1 MPSTGTLVFND
12 QKLQAP
18 EMYATESLGVGV
30 SVPTSNLEVVGNAY
44 VSSNLDVGGSLGL
57 TKGSSLFAGD
67 SVVME
72 TSKHDRPLVKYPEV
86 AMTASTVGGY
96 TVSEP
101 TNTFHGNSSFRLW
114 TAFNN
119 DTSTPDWETM
129 GGCYDTG
136 TRDPQTSGSYVVT
149 TVASG
154 TTYYGVYAQMLAPI
168 RVKVSHVDIRPQNT
182 YGLERLPGIAVFV
195 GSNDGT
201 TWTLIRSVTNNSGA
215 LNTYT
220 RYNVNA
226 TQAYRYIRIIWNK
239 LTTAGTNTSYRNRAA
254 ASEIKIFG
262 TEEGDVSTDVTL
274 SSVYN
279 KPGTEHLEVY
289 YDGQDYTSMPS
300 TITDKSGNG
309 VTGTPTNVT
318 FDSTWKAFSFDGS
331 GDYIEGT
338 LGNPGGDYVHSVS
351 WWFKPTQ
358 TTQAIGTNEQ
368 TMWFMGNT
376 WGAGVCSYSSFY
388 ADTFYFAWHTYN
400 INCPTTNISQQQW
413 NHACVT
419 YTGGGSSLTSRSIYI
434 NGVKQYSSLD
444 NTQGQLLN
452 LPANTYL
459 LLGNQRG
466 QSKYFNGSIANF
478 RLFSKALNA
487 EQVKELYDYQKDYF
501 LGSRSS
507 LTIHKGNLG
516 LGVAEPTSRLEIAGN
531 ERFQEYPPRAMTGFE
546 TYMEGH
552 GVFRVSASSFINNS
566 YIPYKAFDKN
576 LYNAWLNKNNSS
588 NSRYLGTDHL
598 YSGINGLGGYSGEW
612 IGLKLPHSINLKTVA
627 IHPRQVSGSYNE
639 MPEDG
644 VILGYDDKTGEY
656 ETLDS
661 WVGVVLGEYE
671 PHVRTIQTAKTYN
684 QFFLLGTRTVSHT
697 DNLRIGELKFFG
709 TPAPSTLDDGKLT
722 LGKQLTLPRVS
733 GHAAGAETPRAES
746 LVVHYDTTVDSVVS
760 GATVVDTSG
769 SGNNGTLHGVTYS
782 VPNRTLHGDGISAGD
797 YTKTPITISGGA
809 MPFSISMWFRP
820 ETFRTGTS
828 TSVLSFMGNKSS
840 GAGVIFSYRQ
850 DAIWQDLYGKGVLF
864 YVSLSLNTWYHV
876 TTTYNGGNI
885 ESGSSKM
892 YLNGV
897 EITSQFVSGTGSVNL
912 PTSTDL
918 ELFDYINA
926 SNDRHQGDISNFKLW
941 DVALTADEIAAEY
954 ALGRTGKALN
964 VTDTAVCLG
973 GTVPRAQ
980 LDVRGTGMFDGGLV
994 IKADNLEYARD
1005 GGITLSRAG
1014 LGTAGNEYSSQPI
1027 VLDGGDAGAV
1037 DANIRGGAIWSQW
1050 GGAQYG
1056 IAMKGASHSD
1066 TYPYLQT
1073 PTMFVTNDK
1082 VGIGTV
1088 SPGTK
1093 CHIHQSG
1100 TGTNDGLRLSKS
1112 SSQYWNIYTSSGND
1126 LNFKYG
1132 GGPNGGYLLDTTNAG
1147 QIDFTG
1153 QHRSFIDDVPY
1164 AEYDNLEGLVVSAN
1178 KNKYFDINE
1187 DITTGANAIQISQSL
1202 PLVSLSS
1209 VAKDKAC
1216 FGVISGSE
1224 DPETREYA
1232 QGAFVSVAQ
1241 KQKGD
1246 RRAFINSLG
1255 EGAIWV
1261 TNINGS
1267 LESGDYITTSNV
1279 AGYGMKQD
1287 SEFLANY
1294 TVAKITMDCDFEPT
1308 TQPVQ
1313 QIVEELS
1320 NVNYWVETTY
1330 TDVAFEEYSNLAEE
1344 NRQTVTTTRYSNDD
1358 GDISPS
1364 EYNDL
1369 DSNAQATYSEI
1380 ETVTYQHIEREEST
1394 TEQEGYTLEV
1404 REELVNVLD
1413 EHGQLQWED
1422 HPTETEKAYK
1432 IRYLTADGRQT
1443 DEANAVYIAAFVG
1456 CTYHCG

>member
-57 TKGSSLFAGD
+57 TKGSSLFVGD

-101 TNTFHGNSSFRLW
+101 TNTFHSNSAYRMHQ
-114 TAFNN
+114 AFDDSEASHWETFGGSY
-119 DTSTPDWETM
+119 DTS
-129 GGCYDTG
+129 

-149 TVASG
+149 TVANG

-168 RVKVSHVDIRPQNT
+168 GVKVSHVDIRPQNT

-220 RYNVNA
+220 RYSVNA

-300 TITDKSGNG
+300 SVTDKSGNG

-531 ERFQEYPPRAMTGFE
+531 ERIQEYPPRAMTGND
-546 TYMEGH
+546 TYMAGH
-552 GVFRVSASSFINNS
+552 GVFRATASSEYNS
-566 YIPYKAFDKN
+566 TFKAFRAFIENIDN
-576 LYNAWLNKNNSS
+576 STSSFWHSQSTYSTASGYNPHTGDQSITAGD
-588 NSRYLGTDHL
+588 GTV
-598 YSGINGLGGYSGEW
+598 YSGEW
-612 IGLKLPHSINLKTVA
+612 IQLSMPYQIHLKRIGVSPRTTNYNRGPHTATLLARRN
-627 IHPRQVSGSYNE
+627 G
-639 MPEDG
+639 G
-644 VILGYDDKTGEY
+644 DD
-656 ETLDS
+656 
-661 WVGVVLGEYE
+661 WVVLTSWGGLVWTTTEASDAVIKYIE
-671 PHVRTIQTAKTYN
+671 VNSEQPYSEFVMVVHLSNDSVNINRM
-684 QFFLLGTRTVSHT
+684 
-697 DNLRIGELKFFG
+697 KFFG
-709 TPAPSTLDDGKLT
+709 TPAPSTLDDGHLT
-722 LGKQLTLPRVS
+722 LGKQLTTPRVS

-746 LVVHYDTTVDSVVS
+746 LVVHYDTSVDSVVS

-769 SGNNGTLHGVTYS
+769 SGNNGTFNGNATYS
-782 VPNRTLHGDGISAGD
+782 SSDRALTFDGTDDYIKVNDTGISGD
-797 YTKTPITISGGA
+797 YVH
-809 MPFSISMWFRP
+809 SISFWIYNNNHAANPIWIGENIDGKRINIYLPTSGIDYSFRSD
-820 ETFRTGTS
+820 TVSTTS
-828 TSVLSFMGNKSS
+828 TPPKNRWWHLAV
-840 GAGVIFSYRQ
+840 
-850 DAIWQDLYGKGVLF
+850 
-864 YVSLSLNTWYHV
+864 
-876 TTTYNGGNI
+876 TYNGTQGINGRKIYIDGVAQTTTHTGTPAALNI
-885 ESGSSKM
+885 TNGVM
-892 YLNGV
+892 YL
-897 EITSQFVSGTGSVNL
+897 GTNNTQGS
-912 PTSTDL
+912 DL
-918 ELFDYINA
+918 DGKMSKVKIWN
-926 SNDRHQGDISNFKLW
+926 
-941 DVALTADEIAAEY
+941 VALTADEVAAEY

-980 LDVRGTGMFDGGLV
+980 LDVRGSARFDGHLNVSSGNNNGSPVSILNGWKTLTWSGNLV
-994 IKADNLEYARD
+994 GNGTKSVVIFDRSGRGSSNGGQIAGEVTVVVHRD
-1005 GGITLSRAG
+1005 GLNQTRAYAKYHVNYSHWY
-1014 LGTAGNEYSSQPI
+1014 GTTFYGENNEYINYNNLGIS
-1027 VLDGGDAGAV
+1027 
-1037 DANIRGGAIWSQW
+1037 NIQMATNGGA
-1050 GGAQYG
+1050 
-1056 IAMKGASHSD
+1056 
-1066 TYPYLQT
+1066 
-1073 PTMFVTNDK
+1073 
-1082 VGIGTV
+1082 GTV
-1088 SPGTK
+1088 SVEIACT
-1093 CHIHQSG
+1093 
-1100 TGTNDGLRLSKS
+1100 TGTFGQYYIKFDGP
-1112 SSQYWNIYTSSGND
+1112 IYI
-1126 LNFKYG
+1126 
-1132 GGPNGGYLLDTTNAG
+1132 P
-1147 QIDFTG
+1147 
-1153 QHRSFIDDVPY
+1153 
-1164 AEYDNLEGLVVSAN
+1164 
-1178 KNKYFDINE
+1178 
-1187 DITTGANAIQISQSL
+1187 
-1202 PLVSLSS
+1202 
-1209 VAKDKAC
+1209 
-1216 FGVISGSE
+1216 
-1224 DPETREYA
+1224 
-1232 QGAFVSVAQ
+1232 
-1241 KQKGD
+1241 
-1246 RRAFINSLG
+1246 
-1255 EGAIWV
+1255 
-1261 TNINGS
+1261 
-1267 LESGDYITTSNV
+1267 
-1279 AGYGMKQD
+1279 
-1287 SEFLANY
+1287 
-1294 TVAKITMDCDFEPT
+1294 
-1308 TQPVQ
+1308 
-1313 QIVEELS
+1313 
-1320 NVNYWVETTY
+1320 
-1330 TDVAFEEYSNLAEE
+1330 
-1344 NRQTVTTTRYSNDD
+1344 
-1358 GDISPS
+1358 
-1364 EYNDL
+1364 
-1369 DSNAQATYSEI
+1369 
-1380 ETVTYQHIEREEST
+1380 
-1394 TEQEGYTLEV
+1394 
-1404 REELVNVLD
+1404 
-1413 EHGQLQWED
+1413 
-1422 HPTETEKAYK
+1422 
-1432 IRYLTADGRQT
+1432 
-1443 DEANAVYIAAFVG
+1443 
-1456 CTYHCG
+1456 